1 MRFLRLW
8 SILDAVSYLILLCIA
23 MPMKYML
30 DIPEGVR
37 LVGSAHGFFFIM
49 LIYSI
54 ITRFFMKVIDFKW
67 AVIVAVASVI
77 PVLPFFLDAKLKKL
91 DQTK

>member
-30 DIPEGVR
+30 DIPEGVE
-37 LVGSAHGFFFIM
+37 LMGPIHGFLFIM

-54 ITRFFMKVIDFKW
+54 ITRLYMKVINFKW
-67 AVIVAVASVI
+67 AVIIGVASVI
-77 PVLPFFLDAKLKKL
+77 PALPFFLDPKLKKL
-91 DQTK
+91 TQE